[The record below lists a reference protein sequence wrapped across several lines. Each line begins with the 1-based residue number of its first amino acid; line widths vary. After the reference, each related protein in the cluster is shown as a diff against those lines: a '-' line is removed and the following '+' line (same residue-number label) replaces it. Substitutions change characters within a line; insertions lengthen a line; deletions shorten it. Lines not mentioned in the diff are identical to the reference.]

1 MKHNQMRQVVF
12 PILAAFIWGTAF
24 VAQDMCADAIGAFAF
39 NASRYF
45 IAVLALLVV
54 IVISDKLKKDKPV
67 LSPAEKK
74 AANLQLWLGGLCCG
88 AALAMA
94 SNFQQAGMVAVCGAG
109 SRMRSVLQAEGQSPR
124 LDRRGTVRDRAV
136 SAVHQR

>member
-24 VAQDMCADAIGAFAF
+24 VAQDMCADSIGAFAF

-74 AANLQLWLGGLCCG
+74 AAQP
-88 AALAMA
+88 AAV
-94 SNFQQAGMVAVCGAG
+94 AGRPVLRCGAG
-109 SRMRSVLQAEGQSPR
+109 HGLQLPAGGHGGR
-124 LDRRGTVRDRAV
+124 
-136 SAVHQR
+136 H

>member
-24 VAQDMCADAIGAFAF
+24 VAQDMCADSIGAFAF

-67 LSPAEKK
+67 LSPA
-74 AANLQLWLGGLCCG
+74 AGHGLQLPAGGHGRRYRQRQGRLPDG
-88 AALAMA
+88 
-94 SNFQQAGMVAVCGAG
+94 AVCGAG
-109 SRMRSVLQAEGQSPR
+109 SRMRSVLQAEGQPPR